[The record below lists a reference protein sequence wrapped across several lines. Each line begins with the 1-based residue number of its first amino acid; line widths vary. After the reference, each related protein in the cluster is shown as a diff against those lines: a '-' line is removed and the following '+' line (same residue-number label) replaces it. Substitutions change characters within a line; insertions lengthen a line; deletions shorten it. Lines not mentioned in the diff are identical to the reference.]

1 MINLPI
7 TALDRLLPV
16 PEGKRANQPLI
27 DLAPDQT
34 KVVLLA
40 LDGGVEVPPHA
51 VAYEAGVQLLAGSI
65 EVLLGETWH
74 RLRPGQ
80 YLAVPRTVRHA
91 VRALAPSHALVIHAR
106 GLTA

>member
-1 MINLPI
+1 MSDTPI
-7 TALDRLLPV
+7 TDLSGFLPV

-34 KVVLLA
+34 KVVMLA
-40 LDGGVEVPPHA
+40 LDGGVDVPPHA
-51 VAYEAGVQLLAGSI
+51 VAYEAGVLLLAGSI

-74 RLRPGQ
+74 PLRPGQ

-91 VRALAPSHALVIHAR
+91 VRALTSSHALVIHAR